1 MERARK
7 GKGGGGRKVV
17 REGGKG
23 GEIHSMEGEDEKGK
37 AMVAEGSWRKIIG
50 N

>member
-1 MERARK
+1 MRRK
-7 GKGGGGRKVV
+7 GKEERKGEED
-17 REGGKG
+17 RLGK
-23 GEIHSMEGEDEKGK
+23 ESRRNRRGEDEKGK